1 MSHIDFTQINNIYY
15 KNNIIE
21 NIYYKNIA
29 LLEKEVNLKYPFRLN
44 STNLSVIDVNSMEFD
59 INVASATY
67 IKYKKYL
74 NVIKGLN
81 KEQELKSF
89 FENKKGGNLLKNTN
103 DFAKNDNWTGY
114 DNYIIENETYENSK
128 IVSIKTA
135 WIPIGQK
142 VKVEAGK
149 TYQFSAWI
157 KTEKVANDTSAFINI
172 EGGTVI
178 VSDDYKGYHLIN
190 QWVRYNYKFTAEKS
204 GECLPRFEIPKI
216 EQGQKVYFSKF
227 MLTEGNDLYDWN
239 DGIVSLPYEKE
250 ILSKIFD
257 DRPKVL
263 KAVTDLVF
271 YTIGISNVLD
281 KKIQEYIHKLE
292 NNLDRIK
299 NWLNTEYSG
308 LVSNERYFIEDKQ
321 EYKYKDVTNNPLMGY
336 APYGRWEQNL
346 GEIPFNLVYCD
357 MRWKE
362 VQDKDENKYDWEK
375 WEKLSLYQYWKNK
388 GKHCVFRLLLDEPSN
403 KAHYDVPTF
412 IYKDKTMGK
421 AYSHDYGK
429 GWSPYYENQKF
440 IDKLKV
446 FVDKIVERYGNDPF
460 ISYIQLGVV
469 GHWGEWHVNF
479 DNNKVKRLPKMP
491 ILSKYA
497 EMWNN
502 KFKYAEV
509 MMRRPFKTAK
519 EFGYGVYN
527 DMIGMPKDTQEWL
540 EWIEK
545 GGVYDQTDE
554 TDAIIPMPTIWKD
567 NAIGGEFTSS
577 LTMEEMLLQHLDR
590 TKKMIKESHHIFIG
604 QKIPDNDIKWNN
616 QSKEI
621 SDMLGYRLF
630 VKSSQINV
638 KDKTIIL
645 ELENKGI
652 SRFYHKSWTFDCVE
666 HDDLGNILQTIPIQ
680 YELKNISE
688 EVAFINILLSELNPK
703 HRYSI
708 GIKDPM
714 TNKYSIKF
722 CVEGQEEENLFNI
735 Y

>member
-15 KNNIIE
+15 KNNIID
-21 NIYYKNIA
+21 NIYYKNIT
-29 LLEKEVNLKYPFRLN
+29 LLEKETNSKYPFKLN
-44 STNLSVIDVNSMEFD
+44 FTNLNVIDVDSTEFD

-103 DFAKNDNWTGY
+103 DFAKNDIWTGY

-157 KTEKVANDTSAFINI
+157 KTEKVANDISAFINI

-178 VSDDYKGYHLIN
+178 VSDDYKGYHLTN
-190 QWVRYNYKFTAEKS
+190 QWARYNYKFTAEKS

-239 DGIVSLPYEKE
+239 DGIVTLPYEKE
-250 ILSKIFD
+250 ILSKLFD

-263 KAVTDLVF
+263 KAISDFVF
-271 YTIGISNVLD
+271 YTVGISTNLD
-281 KKIQEYIHKLE
+281 KRIQEYIHKLDAKLIKIKDWLE
-292 NNLDRIK
+292 NNYSDIEV
-299 NWLNTEYSG
+299 NT
-308 LVSNERYFIEDKQ
+308 RKFIEDKQ
-321 EYKYKDVTNNPLMGY
+321 EYIYKSVVSNPLIGY
-336 APYGRWEQNL
+336 APYGRWEQSL
-346 GEIPFNLVYCD
+346 GEIDFNLVYCD
-357 MRWKE
+357 MKWNE
-362 VQDKDENKYDWEK
+362 VQNNDENSYDWEK
-375 WEKLSLYQYWKNK
+375 WEKLSLYQYWRNK
-388 GKHCVFRLLLDEPSN
+388 GKHCVFRLILDEPTT
-403 KAHYDVPTF
+403 KKHHDVPNF

-421 AYSHDYGK
+421 DYSHEYGK

-440 IDKLKV
+440 IDKLKI
-446 FVDKIVERYGNDPF
+446 FVDKLAERYGNDPF

-479 DNNKVKRLPKMP
+479 DNNKVRKLPKMP
-491 ILSKYA
+491 ILKKYVD
-497 EMWNN
+497 MWIG
-502 KFKYAEV
+502 KFPYAKI
-509 MMRRPFKTAK
+509 MMRRPFSPCK
-519 EFGYGVYN
+519 EYGLGTYN
-527 DMIGMPKDTQEWL
+527 DMIGMPSDTQDWL
-540 EWIEK
+540 GWIEK

-554 TDAIIPMPTIWKD
+554 TDAIVPIPDIWD
-567 NAIGGEFTSS
+567 RCPIGGEFTSS
-577 LTMEEMLLQHLDR
+577 LTMDEMLLQQLDR
-590 TKKMIKESHHIFIG
+590 TKEMIKKSHHIFIG
-604 QKIPDNDIKWNN
+604 QKIPENNVKWNS

-621 SDMLGYRLF
+621 SDMLGYKLF
-630 VKSSQINV
+630 IKSSKINT
-638 KDKTIIL
+638 DNIEI
-645 ELENKGI
+645 EIENRGI
-652 SRFYHKSWTFDCVE
+652 SRFYHEWDFDLIV
-666 HDDLGNILQTIPIQ
+666 HNDLGNIVET
-680 YELKNISE
+680 KK
-688 EVAFINILLSELNPK
+688 INKSLVEIGNETVKINVSVHLDTNY
-703 HRYSI
+703 RYSL

-714 TNKYSIKF
+714 TKQYTIKF
-722 CVEGQEEENLFNI
+722 SNNGQDEENLFNI